1 MITQFKIFENVNPP
15 KSEVRKLVNNSEFT
29 QNYSEDY
36 GAIYTY
42 RNVTFGWWGN
52 AFRLSIATSIIDET
66 EDMSH
71 YIDDYIN
78 NGDVHVRD
86 DEGYSAPEHS
96 IGKTIDELKSFIDD
110 YYIYKE
116 GEKYNL

>member
-52 AFRLSIATSIIDET
+52 IYVNIENKYL
-66 EDMSH
+66 
-71 YIDDYIN
+71 
-78 NGDVHVRD
+78 
-86 DEGYSAPEHS
+86 PK
-96 IGKTIDELKSFIDD
+96 GKLVA
-110 YYIYKE
+110 
-116 GEKYNL
+116 GV